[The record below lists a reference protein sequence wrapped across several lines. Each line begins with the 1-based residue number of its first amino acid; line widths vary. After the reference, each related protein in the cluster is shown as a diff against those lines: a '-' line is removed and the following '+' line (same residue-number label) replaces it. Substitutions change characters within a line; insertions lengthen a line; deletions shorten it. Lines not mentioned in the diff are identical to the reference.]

1 MLKVRH
7 ISIILFAMLFAFNAS
22 AQRKVRKPIGYG
34 ASAIY
39 NFQAEGIG
47 ADLRVRIPTPVN
59 NLYVVPE
66 ISYYP
71 PFNRYHELY
80 AGGALQYDILRIR
93 SYNLYL
99 LGAAYYNFWI
109 NADDYAPEGKKKHNF
124 APEVGGGLVRNR
136 GCWRPFIENRY
147 DFKWKEDNLRIGIY
161 YYPGQCR
168 KSTRREKCPTVKG
181 I

>member
-93 SYNLYL
+93 RYNLYL
-99 LGAAYYNFWI
+99 LGAA
-109 NADDYAPEGKKKHNF
+109 
-124 APEVGGGLVRNR
+124 
-136 GCWRPFIENRY
+136 
-147 DFKWKEDNLRIGIY
+147 
-161 YYPGQCR
+161 
-168 KSTRREKCPTVKG
+168 
-181 I
+181 